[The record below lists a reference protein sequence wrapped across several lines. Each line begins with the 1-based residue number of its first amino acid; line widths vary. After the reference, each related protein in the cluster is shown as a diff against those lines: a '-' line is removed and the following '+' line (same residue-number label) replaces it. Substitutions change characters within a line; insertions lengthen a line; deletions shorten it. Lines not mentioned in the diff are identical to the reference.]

1 MNSKINDVL
10 NDYTKN
16 LNHFIFD
23 LDLFIDNVL
32 EKSMNIDKES
42 DGLYKI
48 EQIFQREY
56 KEESLIFRS
65 KIEVLIDYLNN
76 IKQIFGGIRYSDIL
90 DLLSSNKDLIK
101 TRLKELGLFFM
112 KNNLSKIP
120 QNKELLRAITNEI
133 WLEIISEL
141 RNNENYN
148 ATVNK
153 STQFFN
159 KYLEEQANAQIKKAL
174 IRYPQLSQDDLN
186 KFKIEFKKSRIS
198 IEDYIKSNLKFEK
211 KEEIKTNSQLIIE
224 DEPEQIINVEE
235 VMSEYLNADDRLL
248 ARIKRTGK
256 IPDKQTQR
264 RVKKKSEL

>member
-1 MNSKINDVL
+1 
-10 NDYTKN
+10 
-16 LNHFIFD
+16 
-23 LDLFIDNVL
+23 
-32 EKSMNIDKES
+32 
-42 DGLYKI
+42 
-48 EQIFQREY
+48 
-56 KEESLIFRS
+56 
-65 KIEVLIDYLNN
+65 
-76 IKQIFGGIRYSDIL
+76 
-90 DLLSSNKDLIK
+90 
-101 TRLKELGLFFM
+101 M
-112 KNNLSKIP
+112 K
-120 QNKELLRAITNEI
+120 I